1 LSGATEITKAL
12 NKAFDEASRL
22 PQQDQDRLA
31 GAILEELAL
40 TQQWESTLSASR
52 EVLERLAD
60 EALAEHRAGG
70 TKPLDPDAL

>member
-1 LSGATEITKAL
+1 MTKAL
-12 NKAFDEASRL
+12 KKAFDEASRL
-22 PQQDQDRLA
+22 PEQDQDRLA

-40 TQQWESTLSASR
+40 TQQWEATLSASR

-70 TKPLDPDAL
+70 TEPLDPDAL

>member
-1 LSGATEITKAL
+1 MTKAL
-12 NKAFDEASRL
+12 KQAFDEASRL
-22 PQQDQDRLA
+22 PEQDQDRLA

-40 TQQWESTLSASR
+40 TQQWEATLSASR

-70 TKPLDPDAL
+70 TEPLDPDAL

>member
-1 LSGATEITKAL
+1 MTKAL
-12 NKAFDEASRL
+12 KKAFDEASRL
-22 PQQDQDRLA
+22 PEQDQDRLA

-40 TQQWESTLSASR
+40 TQQWEATLSASR

-70 TKPLDPDAL
+70 TEPLDPYAL

>member
-1 LSGATEITKAL
+1 MTKAL
-12 NKAFDEASRL
+12 KKAFDEASRL
-22 PQQDQDRLA
+22 PEEDQDRLA

-40 TQQWESTLSASR
+40 TQQWEATLSASR

-70 TKPLDPDAL
+70 TEPLDPDAL